1 MAGII
6 AGADVG
12 GTMLKLALFT
22 EEGTLLRKW
31 SVKTPGRE
39 EIDTLFS
46 LIGGEF
52 LKKAEAF
59 KEEYGP
65 LRAAGINLPGPVKAD
80 GHLAN
85 CVNLGMDGCYPAIE
99 LEKILGVPCAA
110 ANDAN
115 GAALGEAYFGAA
127 RGYENVVMLTLGTGI
142 GSGVIVDGKLIAGN
156 RGMGGEIGHLVVR
169 PDETVPCNCGNRG
182 CLEQYASANG
192 CVRVAKKLLLEK
204 TETESRLRDIPDFNC
219 KDVFDVAEEG
229 DPIASETLEIFGDT
243 LGLALA
249 HVFHVIDPDIFVIGG
264 GVSYSG
270 QIVIDLV
277 EKYFRKYCHII
288 DEMPEFKLAALG
300 NDAGVYGAMT
310 LARERL

>member
-1 MAGII
+1 MHGII

-31 SVKTPGRE
+31 SVKSPSRD
-39 EIDTLFS
+39 EIGSLFS

-52 LKKAEAF
+52 REKAE
-59 KEEYGP
+59 ELRNDHGP
-65 LRAAGINLPGPVKAD
+65 FLAAGINLPGPVKAD

-85 CVNLGMDGCYPAIE
+85 CVNLGMGSCYPAEE
-99 LEKILGVPCAA
+99 LEQVLGVPCAA

-115 GAALGEAYFGAA
+115 GAAIGEARFGAA

-142 GSGVIVDGKLIAGN
+142 GSGVIVNGKLIAGN

-169 PDETVPCNCGNRG
+169 PEETVPCNCGNRG

-192 CVRVAKKLLLEK
+192 NVRVAKQLLADHP
-204 TETESRLRDIPDFNC
+204 ETASVLRSMQSISSR
-219 KDVFDVAEEG
+219 DVFDAAEKG
-229 DPIASETLEIFGDT
+229 DPIACEALEIFGDT

-249 HVFHVIDPDIFVIGG
+249 HVFHILDTDIFVIGG
-264 GVSYSG
+264 GVSHSG

-277 EKYFRKYCHII
+277 EKGFRKYMHLI

-310 LARERL
+310 LAKERL

>member
-39 EIDTLFS
+39 EIDTLFP

-52 LKKAEAF
+52 RKKAEEF
-59 KEEYGP
+59 FEDYGP
-65 LRAAGINLPGPVKAD
+65 LLAAGINLPGPVRAD

-85 CVNLGMDGCYPAIE
+85 CVNLGMGGCYPAEE
-99 LEKILGVPCAA
+99 LEKILGIPCAA

-115 GAALGEAYFGAA
+115 GAAIGEAHFGAA
-127 RGYENVVMLTLGTGI
+127 KGYKNVVMLTLGTGI

-169 PDETVPCNCGNRG
+169 PEETVPCNCGNRG

-192 CVRVAKKLLLEK
+192 NVRVAKKLLLEHP
-204 TETESRLRDIPDFNC
+204 ETESVLRSIPEITS
-219 KDVFDVAEEG
+219 KDVFDAAEKG
-229 DPIASETLEIFGDT
+229 DPVACEALEIFGDT